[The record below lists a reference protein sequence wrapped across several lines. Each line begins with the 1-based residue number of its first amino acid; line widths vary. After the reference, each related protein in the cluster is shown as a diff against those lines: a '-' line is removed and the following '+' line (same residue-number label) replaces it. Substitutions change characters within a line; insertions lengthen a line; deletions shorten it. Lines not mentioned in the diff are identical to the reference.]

1 MTSSIEP
8 LFQTARLRVRRWIAQ
23 DLQALEDVY
32 GDRDAMRWVGDGEP
46 LSRLQCEEWLQVTD
60 ANYRKLGYGMFTV
73 EARGTGAVVGF
84 CGLVHPGG
92 QPDVEVKYAFL
103 RSYWGQGLATEAVAA
118 LLAFAGEILGIEHVI
133 ATVAPDNT
141 ASHRVLAKARM
152 TQRSPRHNP
161 DGSITH
167 VYEWRAPNTA

>member
-1 MTSSIEP
+1 M
-8 LFQTARLRVRRWIAQ
+8 RRVA
-23 DLQALEDVY
+23 A
-32 GDRDAMRWVGDGEP
+32 GDRRH
-46 LSRLQCEEWLQVTD
+46 
-60 ANYRKLGYGMFTV
+60 YRKLGYGMFTV

-103 RSYWGQGLATEAVAA
+103 RSYWGQGLATE
-118 LLAFAGEILGIEHVI
+118 HVI

-167 VYEWRAPNTA
+167 VSSGVRRIQLDAGGATAQA

>member
-1 MTSSIEP
+1 M
-8 LFQTARLRVRRWIAQ
+8 
-23 DLQALEDVY
+23 
-32 GDRDAMRWVGDGEP
+32 
-46 LSRLQCEEWLQVTD
+46 
-60 ANYRKLGYGMFTV
+60 
-73 EARGTGAVVGF
+73 
-84 CGLVHPGG
+84 
-92 QPDVEVKYAFL
+92 EVKYAFL

-161 DGSITH
+161 DVSITH